1 MKVRRHSRNVF
12 CKVHSH
18 KWKDIGVFWKCF
30 GCGRRLITR
39 RALLAELLP
48 GLNALFGLE
57 YAKYD
62 HTHEFERSLLE
73 TN

>member
-1 MKVRRHSRNVF
+1 MKVRKHSRNVF

-30 GCGRRLITR
+30 KCGRRLITR

-48 GLNALFGLE
+48 GLNALFGPGSDG
-57 YAKYD
+57 YRKGI
-62 HTHEFERSLLE
+62 EFIREEVSA
-73 TN
+73 

>member
-30 GCGRRLITR
+30 KCGRRIITR

-48 GLNALFGLE
+48 GLNALFGPDSDG
-57 YAKYD
+57 YRKGI
-62 HTHEFERSLLE
+62 EFIREEVSA
-73 TN
+73 